1 MSGLEIAFGIVL
13 LVFAV
18 GIIAIVLLQ
27 EGQQRNPGVIT
38 GGSSDTFLSKHQG
51 RSIDAFLARWTR
63 FISIGFF
70 VFVIVVNIILFF
82 APGHANANRQED
94 WNASGVASSITSSLE
109 SAPVVGSEATADS
122 QIASATAST
131 SEPASSTPAES
142 GVESTVQNSTPTE
155 NSVVAS
161 GSASEPETSNPVGS
175 QAN

>member
-63 FISIGFF
+63 FIAVGFF
-70 VFVIVVNIILFF
+70 IFVIVVNIILFF
-82 APGHANANRQED
+82 LPGRANAGANPD
-94 WNASGVASSITSSLE
+94 VNSGVTSSVT
-109 SAPVVGSEATADS
+109 SALSSEPIADLIHDDS
-122 QIASATAST
+122 TSTVTASQPQAAST
-131 SEPASSTPAES
+131 PASSSAPADNTS
-142 GVESTVQNSTPTE
+142 AASASASAPQNS
-155 NSVVAS
+155 SV
-161 GSASEPETSNPVGS
+161 SAGS
-175 QAN
+175 QAAG

>member
-63 FISIGFF
+63 FIAVGFF

-82 APGHANANRQED
+82 LPGRTGAQANPD
-94 WNASGVASSITSSLE
+94 VSSGVASSVTSALSSEPIADLVQDTPVQPASTPVQSAAPPS
-109 SAPVVGSEATADS
+109 SAPADNS
-122 QIASATAST
+122 SAA
-131 SEPASSTPAES
+131 PQSS
-142 GVESTVQNSTPTE
+142 V
-155 NSVVAS
+155 
-161 GSASEPETSNPVGS
+161 SAGS
-175 QAN
+175 QAAG

>member
-63 FISIGFF
+63 FISVGFF
-70 VFVIVVNIILFF
+70 IFVIVVNIILFF
-82 APGHANANRQED
+82 LPSQANANNPNLD
-94 WNASGVASSITSSLE
+94 LNASGVTSAVTSQPIADLISDNSASQAAANVPSAVPSSAVSAVSASA
-109 SAPVVGSEATADS
+109 SAP
-122 QIASATAST
+122 Q
-131 SEPASSTPAES
+131 
-142 GVESTVQNSTPTE
+142 
-155 NSVVAS
+155 S
-161 GSASEPETSNPVGS
+161 GSSAGS
-175 QAN
+175 QAAE

>member
-63 FISIGFF
+63 FISVGFF

-82 APGHANANRQED
+82 LPGQANADIGPDLNM
-94 WNASGVASSITSSLE
+94 SGVSSAISNDPIADLVGEDAAGTASQAAASSSAVTPVSSSV
-109 SAPVVGSEATADS
+109 SA
-122 QIASATAST
+122 
-131 SEPASSTPAES
+131 PASSTAPAPES
-142 GVESTVQNSTPTE
+142 DS
-155 NSVVAS
+155 
-161 GSASEPETSNPVGS
+161 SAGS
-175 QAN
+175 QAA